1 VPNFDKPGQ
10 TLFSE
15 ARLVKL
21 GNYIFIDLG
30 TPNTYDSPNI
40 PYPALKCHVFGR
52 LTLGK
57 DNAHLDFLSD
67 DWIKDEMR
75 AGQLSLAFEEPLG
88 IVLTAGSSDLRKFA
102 LGHAE
107 DHDAFSETFTLVRK
121 N

>member
-1 VPNFDKPGQ
+1 M
-10 TLFSE
+10 
-15 ARLVKL
+15 KL

-30 TPNTYDSPNI
+30 TPKTYDSPNI